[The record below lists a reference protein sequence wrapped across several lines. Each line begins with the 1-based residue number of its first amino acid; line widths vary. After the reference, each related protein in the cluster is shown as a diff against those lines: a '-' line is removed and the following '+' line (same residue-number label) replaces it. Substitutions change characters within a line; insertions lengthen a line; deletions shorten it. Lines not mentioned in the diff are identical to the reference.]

1 MFFVHLFALLLVA
14 STMFPYENDV
24 SLPFINECSLKRFI
38 SCNSDKCVETV
49 RIIGNTCS
57 LRQNHVLNEFLRSI

>member
-1 MFFVHLFALLLVA
+1 MFFVHLFALILVA

-38 SCNSDKCVETV
+38 SCNSDNCVQTD
-49 RIIGNTCS
+49 IFIGNTCS
-57 LRQNHVLNEFLRSI
+57 LRQKHVVNLFLR